1 MALPARHLYI
11 VHMKRVTASEARRN
25 WFRILDEVAAGEV
38 VVVERHGRAI
48 QLTRASV
55 VDHVR
60 EIPDYSGSIR
70 APDGADH
77 ADRWGWEWSVEE
89 GDVRPV
95 DASARLGEERAGV
108 PPTEGQA

>member
-1 MALPARHLYI
+1 
-11 VHMKRVTASEARRN
+11 MKRVTASEARRN

-38 VVVERHGRAI
+38 VVVERKGKAI
-48 QLTRASV
+48 QITRAPGA
-55 VDHVR
+55 DRVR
-60 EIPDYSGSIR
+60 EVPDYSVLIR
-70 APDGADH
+70 APEGADH